1 MYILMLKRRLSLKSI
16 KIMRVLDMSLFLAYN
31 YIKQLHVHI
40 TGRISN
46 PEGHF
51 VAICY
56 RIYRFVVHGW

>member
-1 MYILMLKRRLSLKSI
+1 
-16 KIMRVLDMSLFLAYN
+16 MSLFLAYN
-31 YIKQLHVHI
+31 YIKQVINKKKLHVPI

-56 RIYRFVVHGW
+56 RIYHFVVAHSQSTV